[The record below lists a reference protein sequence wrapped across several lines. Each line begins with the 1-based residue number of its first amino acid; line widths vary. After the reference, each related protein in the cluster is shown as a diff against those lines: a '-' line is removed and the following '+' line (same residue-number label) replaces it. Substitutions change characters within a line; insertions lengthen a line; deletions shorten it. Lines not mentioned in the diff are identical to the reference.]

1 MKKILFLILALCTGF
16 LALAQEPVW
25 RARWISKQQ
34 SNSGSNEWIA
44 FRKRVNLDKVPQ
56 SLPARIA
63 ADTKYWLWINGELAV
78 YEGGLKRGPAP
89 GDGYVDTVDIAP
101 WLRPGENLI
110 SILVWHLGRNGFSH
124 LDSGMAA
131 LLFEA
136 VGDGVEILSDK
147 TWEASVQHGYQT
159 APGPIPNYRLPESNV
174 RFDAR
179 AYPFDWYLGKNPK
192 WLGSAMELGFAPG
205 QPPLG
210 ALVERPIPQ
219 WKDYGRRAYEQTRME
234 NGTLVCT
241 LPYNGHFSP
250 WLKVKAPAGKVI
262 GIHTDHLTVGK
273 EQCVRAEYVTREGV
287 QEYEHFCWMNGEKM
301 FYHIP
306 EGVEVLEVGY
316 RETSYNT
323 EFTGSF
329 SCDDPFLNTYWQKS
343 ARTLMV
349 CMRDTYYDCP
359 DRERAQWWGDEV
371 NELGMAFYAL
381 SPSSWAL
388 ARKGIYEL
396 VNWQKPD
403 GSLHAPVPAGNY
415 VSELPMQ
422 MLASVGWY
430 GFHQYYWYS
439 GDSTF
444 VAPVYDRVGRYLLE
458 AWQLDKDGMPLYRK
472 GDWDWPDA
480 GKNQDRYAQA
490 VLWYYLA
497 LKGQLAFAHMLYR
510 PSDVVLLE
518 DMMENIARRF
528 NATCWDGTGYRTP
541 GHEGPYDDR
550 VQALAVVS
558 GIAGKDKFPALK
570 EIFAREY
577 HATVY
582 MQKYVLEALF
592 LMGEADMALQRMH
605 KLYPTVMKDSCSTLW
620 EHWNFDGSSNHA
632 WTGAGII
639 VLSGKV
645 AGLAP
650 TAPGWRRFRV
660 APQMG
665 SLKQVSCT
673 VDTGFGPI
681 SVALERRGKRIRM
694 MLTVPSGTTAEVPL
708 PNGKTAIL
716 SAGTHT
722 LTI

>member
-1 MKKILFLILALCTGF
+1 MKRILFLILALCTGF

-136 VGDGVEILSDK
+136 IGDGVEILSDK

-179 AYPFDWYLGKNPK
+179 AYPFDWYLGRNPK

-458 AWQLDKDGMPLYRK
+458 AWQLDKDFPGGPVVLPGPERTV
-472 GDWDWPDA
+472 GLRPHALPAVRRGPAGRHDGEHRPAVQRHLLGRNRLPDA
-480 GKNQDRYAQA
+480 RTRGSVRRPCPGPGRGERHCRS
-490 VLWYYLA
+490 
-497 LKGQLAFAHMLYR
+497 GQI
-510 PSDVVLLE
+510 PGPESDF
-518 DMMENIARRF
+518 R
-528 NATCWDGTGYRTP
+528 
-541 GHEGPYDDR
+541 
-550 VQALAVVS
+550 
-558 GIAGKDKFPALK
+558 
-570 EIFAREY
+570 
-577 HATVY
+577 
-582 MQKYVLEALF
+582 
-592 LMGEADMALQRMH
+592 
-605 KLYPTVMKDSCSTLW
+605 
-620 EHWNFDGSSNHA
+620 
-632 WTGAGII
+632 AGIPRHRLYAEI
-639 VLSGKV
+639 R
-645 AGLAP
+645 
-650 TAPGWRRFRV
+650 PG
-660 APQMG
+660 G
-665 SLKQVSCT
+665 
-673 VDTGFGPI
+673 
-681 SVALERRGKRIRM
+681 
-694 MLTVPSGTTAEVPL
+694 PL
-708 PNGKTAIL
+708 PHGRGRYGPA
-716 SAGTHT
+716 AHA
-722 LTI
+722 

>member
-1 MKKILFLILALCTGF
+1 MKKYLFLILALCSGF
-16 LALAQEPVW
+16 FALAQEPAW
-25 RARWISKQQ
+25 RARWISKSQ

-44 FRKRVNLDKVPQ
+44 FRKRINLDKVPQ
-56 SLPARIA
+56 RLPARIA

-136 VGDGVEILSDK
+136 EADGVEILSDK
-147 TWEASVQHGYQT
+147 TWEASVHHGYQT
-159 APGPIPNYRLPESNV
+159 APGPKPNYRLPESNV

-210 ALVERPIPQ
+210 ALVERPIPL
-219 WKDYGRRAYEQTRME
+219 WKTYGRRPYEQTEMVD
-234 NGTLVCT
+234 GTLVCT

-250 WLKVKAPAGKVI
+250 FLKVKAPAGKVI
-262 GIHTDHLTVGK
+262 GIHTDHLTVGT

-301 FYHIP
+301 FYQIP

-316 RETSYNT
+316 RETSYDT

-329 SCDDPFLNTYWQKS
+329 SCDDPFLNAYWQKS

-430 GFHQYYWYS
+430 GFHQ
-439 GDSTF
+439 
-444 VAPVYDRVGRYLLE
+444 
-458 AWQLDKDGMPLYRK
+458 
-472 GDWDWPDA
+472 
-480 GKNQDRYAQA
+480 
-490 VLWYYLA
+490 
-497 LKGQLAFAHMLYR
+497 
-510 PSDVVLLE
+510 
-518 DMMENIARRF
+518 
-528 NATCWDGTGYRTP
+528 
-541 GHEGPYDDR
+541 
-550 VQALAVVS
+550 
-558 GIAGKDKFPALK
+558 
-570 EIFAREY
+570 
-577 HATVY
+577 
-582 MQKYVLEALF
+582 
-592 LMGEADMALQRMH
+592 
-605 KLYPTVMKDSCSTLW
+605 
-620 EHWNFDGSSNHA
+620 
-632 WTGAGII
+632 
-639 VLSGKV
+639 
-645 AGLAP
+645 
-650 TAPGWRRFRV
+650 
-660 APQMG
+660 
-665 SLKQVSCT
+665 
-673 VDTGFGPI
+673 
-681 SVALERRGKRIRM
+681 
-694 MLTVPSGTTAEVPL
+694 
-708 PNGKTAIL
+708 
-716 SAGTHT
+716 
-722 LTI
+722 